1 MRLLSFKYKAFIV
14 LMFVALAF
22 LHGRFNSAQ
31 TGIWLDVAASAV
43 VKSAKAADI
52 PLCKVNLAS
61 LSKTSGAP
69 GDVFEMYGDWE
80 DTQGAKSAA
89 INRGGGNTLEVL
101 SWTSKTL
108 SVRIPKKLSPGA
120 YKVGVYCN
128 NPPHWQGSGFKD
140 FMVTAPAFEDVQ
152 KDMVSLPAAESGAPL
167 ITASGRVALQPDIS
181 APIPP
186 EANAP
191 APQQK
196 SVHNETTANS
206 QSQNPA
212 ANSIGGIVDGAIV
225 TLTGM
230 LAGLGLMVELLIVAG
245 VAAFLL
251 LLKFFTP
258 KVDDNLQPEE
268 KPYVKKPPARFDMFA
283 PEFDTFAAGTK
294 GFEPLTGFYE
304 GVEYAAEEL
313 GDIDLGSG
321 SEPTVTV
328 HIDAKAGS
336 IKRPMEINAREIRP
350 VIAHDSR
357 AADINSL
364 LDSGATYID
373 IGHSTD
379 WVAVELPLSRAT
391 IDRSLVEHTV
401 GCLIRIRDM
410 S

>member
-1 MRLLSFKYKAFIV
+1 MRLLSFKHKAFMV

-22 LHGRFNSAQ
+22 LHGRFNSPQ

-43 VKSAKAADI
+43 VKSAEAADI

-69 GDVFEMYGDWE
+69 GEVFEMYGDWE

-89 INRGGGNTLEVL
+89 INRGSGNTLEVL

-152 KDMVSLPAAESGAPL
+152 KDMVSLHAAESGAPL
-167 ITASGRVALQPDIS
+167 IAASDSVALQQDIS

-196 SVHNETTANS
+196 SVHNEMITNPQS
-206 QSQNPA
+206 QSQT
-212 ANSIGGIVDGAIV
+212 ANSIGGIVDAAIV

-230 LAGLGLMVELLIVAG
+230 LAGLGLRVELLIVAG

-251 LLKFFTP
+251 LLKLFKP
-258 KVDDNLQPEE
+258 KVDDNAPINEI
-268 KPYVKKPPARFDMFA
+268 PYVKKPPARFDMFA
-283 PEFDTFAAGTK
+283 AGTK
-294 GFEPLTGFYE
+294 GFEPLTGVYD

-313 GDIDLGSG
+313 GYIDLGSG
-321 SEPTVTV
+321 SEPIVTV

-350 VIAHDSR
+350 AIAHDLR
-357 AADINSL
+357 AADINLL
-364 LDSGATYID
+364 LDCGATYID
-373 IGHSTD
+373 IGHNTD
-379 WVAVELPLSRAT
+379 WVAVELPLSRVT
-391 IDRSLVEHTV
+391 LDRGLVEHVV
-401 GCLIRIRDM
+401 GCLIRIRNI